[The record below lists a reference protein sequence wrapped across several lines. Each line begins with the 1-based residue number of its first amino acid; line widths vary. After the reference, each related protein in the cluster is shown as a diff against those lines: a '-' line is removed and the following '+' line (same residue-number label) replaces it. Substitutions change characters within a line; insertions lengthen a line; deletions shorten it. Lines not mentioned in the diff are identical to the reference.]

1 MKTQIVIAA
10 AMLLLSAEGYAQQK
24 QNFQKET
31 KQLQKLYA
39 AYDSN
44 IKKAHKLQKKAGI
57 PPNEFNEQ
65 DYKNTMD
72 PATGLVNFDNVIK
85 LRSELKAG
93 KYAPQKEISFISG
106 TSGTSK
112 FNQPW
117 IERGPYSVGGRTR
130 AIMFDPNDPTGK
142 RVFAGGISGGL
153 WVNEDPSVA
162 TNQWTPINDFWANTS
177 ISCITYDPNN
187 TQIFYVGTGEC
198 ETSDAVGSGIW
209 KTTDGGT
216 TWTQIFTIPASY
228 TGTIKNGNFYINS
241 IKVRNNNGV
250 SEIYAGLS
258 GGNVGITFSSGSLG
272 SYQAGLYKST
282 DGGATFVRNN
292 NLLALNTTTGN
303 PSTVG
308 YAIQQIEIGADN
320 SIWLTTRSSRFSDVD
335 SGGRIFKSTNG
346 NDFTEIYNVGRPGS
360 RVNIGLSKT
369 NPNKA
374 YALMQGYDDPSTA
387 NVEEPVR
394 IAKTTDGGTTWVS
407 TNDFSPV
414 ITLPNDADNGI
425 PDNDFTRGQSFY
437 DLVIIPDPLND
448 NIVYTGGIDLF
459 KSTDGAA
466 TWTQISKWSNNN
478 NLATLQ
484 VPTVHADQHT
494 IIFNPFNNYAT
505 NQMLFGNDGGI
516 YFAPNKNSLASTSS
530 IAARNTRYNVT
541 QFYGAVLNPTKTPAD
556 EEFLAGAQDNG
567 TQILAGA
574 PLANNF
580 YTSQSYAGGDGMY
593 PEYDDLENYQID
605 SYVYNNHKIYSI
617 VNNTYVPLITT
628 AANRN
633 LGHFVNEIALDRN
646 KDVFYSYRS
655 GMTLFRTTG
664 INTTPLSLVNTSVTV
679 ATAQTGEQISNLK
692 VSPYTT
698 ASTTLFVGTNLG
710 RIFKMT
716 DANTASFVS
725 TQLTTPVAGTI
736 SDIEF
741 GSTENDI
748 MVTVAN
754 YNRTSIF
761 YSTDGGASWQN
772 KEGNLPDMPV
782 RTILMN
788 PDDSNEV
795 IIGTEAGLWA
805 TSNFLS
811 SSPTWAQYSTG
822 IGNVRVTSLDY
833 RPATRTVLVS
843 TYGRGAW
850 TSQNSLI
857 ALGTSETKHKKLMQV
872 YPNPSRGNAHLR
884 FDESKYKSVD
894 ITIFDAS
901 GRIVYSKQNLKSDEE
916 FATNLQNG
924 NYILKAEN
932 NKQVIFT
939 SIFMVGKKQKAEDD

>member
-10 AMLLLSAEGYAQQK
+10 AVLLLNAEGYAQQK

-44 IKKAHKLQKKAGI
+44 IKKSHKLQKKAGI

-72 PATGLVNFDNVIK
+72 PVTGLVNFENVVK
-85 LRSELKAG
+85 LRGELKAG
-93 KYAPQKEISFISG
+93 KYAPQKELSFISSG
-106 TSGTSK
+106 SGTSK

-130 AIMFDPNDPTGK
+130 AIMYDPNDPAGK
-142 RVFAGGISGGL
+142 RVFAGGVSGGL
-153 WVNEDPSVA
+153 WVNQDPSVS

-187 TQIFYVGTGEC
+187 PQIFYVGTGEC

-209 KTTDGGT
+209 KTTDGGA

-250 SEIYAGLS
+250 SEIYAGVS
-258 GGNVGITFSSGSLG
+258 GGSVGITFSSGSLG

-292 NLLALNTTTGN
+292 NLLAMNTTTGT
-303 PSTVG
+303 PGPVG

-320 SIWLTTRSSRFSDVD
+320 SVWLSTRSSRFQNID
-335 SGGRIFKSTNG
+335 SGGRIFKSADG
-346 NDFTEIYNVGRPGS
+346 NTFTEVYNVGATGN
-360 RVNIGLSKT
+360 RVDFALSKT
-369 NPNKA
+369 NPLKA
-374 YALMQGYDDPSTA
+374 YGLLQGSSSST
-387 NVEEPVR
+387 EPVR
-394 IAKTTDGGTTWVS
+394 IIKTTDGGATWVS
-407 TNDFSPV
+407 TNDASPV
-414 ITLPNDADNGI
+414 ITLPNDADTGI

-437 DLVIIPDPLND
+437 DLIIMPDPLND
-448 NIVYTGGIDLF
+448 EIVYTGGIDLF
-459 KSTDGAA
+459 KSVDGAA
-466 TWTQISKWSNNN
+466 SWTQISKWSNNN
-478 NLATLQ
+478 NLAALQ
-484 VPTVHADQHT
+484 VPTVHADQHA
-494 IIFNPFNNYAT
+494 IVFNPFNNYAT

-516 YFAPNKNSLASTSS
+516 YFASNKNSLATTTS

-541 QFYGAVLNPTKTPAD
+541 QFYGAVLNPVKNPGD

-567 TQILAGA
+567 TQILSGS
-574 PLANNF
+574 PLANSF

-605 SYVYNNHKIYSI
+605 SYVYNSHKLYSI
-617 VNNTYVPLITT
+617 VNNSYVNLITT
-628 AANRN
+628 SANRN
-633 LGHFVNEIALDRN
+633 MGHFVNEIALDRN

-655 GMTLFRTTG
+655 GLTIFRTTG
-664 INTTPLSLVNTSVTV
+664 INTIPLSIANTAVTV
-679 ATAQTGEQISNLK
+679 ATAQTNEQISNLK
-692 VSPYTT
+692 VSPHTT
-698 ASTTLFVGTNLG
+698 TSTTLLVGTNQG
-710 RIFKMT
+710 RIFKMA

-725 TQLTTPVAGTI
+725 TQLATPVVGTI
-736 SDIEF
+736 SDMEF
-741 GSTENDI
+741 GSDENNI
-748 MVTVAN
+748 MITVAN
-754 YNRTSIF
+754 YNTASVF
-761 YSTDGGASWQN
+761 YSTDGGTSWQN

-795 IIGTEAGLWA
+795 IIGTEAGIWA
-805 TSNFLS
+805 TTNFLAA
-811 SSPTWAQYSTG
+811 SPTWVQYSTG

-833 RPATRTVLVS
+833 RPSTRTVLVS

-850 TSQNSLI
+850 TSQNSTV
-857 ALGTSETKHKKLMQV
+857 ALATSEAKPKKLMQI

-884 FDESKYKSVD
+884 FDETKYGNVD

-901 GRIVYSKQNLKSDEE
+901 GRLVFTKKNLKSDEE
-916 FATNLQNG
+916 FATSLSNG

-932 NKQVIFT
+932 NKQVVFT
-939 SIFMVGKKQKAEDD
+939 SVFMVGKKQKAEDD